1 MGWWP
6 PWGKNKDDADG
17 DADGKGKENEN
28 PPNVHGLADLARGMQ
43 HVAQSTQDI
52 LGQHFANVL
61 THYFDEETG
70 EPIEKR
76 LKLPGGLVLDI
87 PLIALVPPSTLE
99 LKRLK
104 LRMSVSLASVVVKAH
119 KYDKN
124 MKEIDRA
131 SMKVSFGPQEEGSN
145 GRKNRKMMDI
155 EMEFESREP
164 PEMMNRILEF
174 YTDIVQP
181 QPPSEANKYGI
192 PNRKSPDGTKIMHH
206 GAEPPDTVDMPEA
219 ETSPALEPE
228 EQDDSGPAIDE
239 PPGVIFPEIDEPTV
253 GPEPSEDKDDDGDDD
268 EN

>member
-6 PWGKNKDDADG
+6 PWGKKDDADG
-17 DADGKGKENEN
+17 GNGGKGNGEENKN

-61 THYFDEETG
+61 KHYFDEETG

-76 LKLPGGLVLDI
+76 LKMPGGLVLDI
-87 PLIALVPPSTLE
+87 PLITLVPPSTLE

-131 SMKVSFGPQEEGSN
+131 SIKVSFGPQEEGSN

-164 PEMMNRILEF
+164 PEMMNRIIEW
-174 YTDIVQP
+174 YTDMIQP
-181 QPPSEANKYGI
+181 QEPGEADKFGI
-192 PNRKSPDGTKIMHH
+192 PNREGPEGTQITHH
-206 GAEPPDTVDMPEA
+206 DAEPPETVEMPEA
-219 ETSPALEPE
+219 EGSPALEPE
-228 EQDDSGPAIDE
+228 EAKAPLAALELDDE
-239 PPGVIFPEIDEPTV
+239 PETTDTTF
-253 GPEPSEDKDDDGDDD
+253 DDNENGDDPAGSGAGL
-268 EN
+268 ENQ